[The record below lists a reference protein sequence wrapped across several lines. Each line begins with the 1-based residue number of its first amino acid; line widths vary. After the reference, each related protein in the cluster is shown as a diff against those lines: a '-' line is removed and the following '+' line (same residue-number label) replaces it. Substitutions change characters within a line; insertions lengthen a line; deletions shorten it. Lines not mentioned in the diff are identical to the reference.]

1 MTEDGG
7 RILLRACGGYGWTR
21 DGGRR
26 GRESGKGRGSMDR
39 SEIEAIAR
47 EEAQQAALG
56 LGNTLPI
63 TVPFGGAFA
72 GMRGDEGGWVSF
84 PQRACDPFFW
94 RWNTDTE
101 KVTVGNVIFYKVD
114 GTWVGAADAEL
125 TMAEGVNYVYAV
137 FSHTAGTLTVET
149 TATEAT
155 AITADADRTAGNQ
168 KMMLYKFTKTGTGL
182 KCDLDRIHHSA
193 VGTNFW

>member
-1 MTEDGG
+1 ME
-7 RILLRACGGYGWTR
+7 
-21 DGGRR
+21 R
-26 GRESGKGRGSMDR
+26 G
-39 SEIEAIAR
+39 EIEAIAR
-47 EEAQQAALG
+47 EAAEFAALG
-56 LGNTLPI
+56 IGNALPMRMQI
-63 TVPFGGAFA
+63 DGGRGFGGE
-72 GMRGDEGGWVSF
+72 DVGGGLSF
-84 PQRACDPFFW
+84 PQRPCDPFFW
-94 RWNTDTE
+94 RWDSDTG

-125 TMAEGVNYVYAV
+125 TMADGANYVYAV

-149 TATEAT
+149 TAAEAT